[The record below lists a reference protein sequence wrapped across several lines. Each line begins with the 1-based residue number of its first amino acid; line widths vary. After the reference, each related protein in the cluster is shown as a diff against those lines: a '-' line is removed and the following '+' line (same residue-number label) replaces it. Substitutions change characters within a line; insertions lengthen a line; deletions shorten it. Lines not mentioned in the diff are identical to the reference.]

1 MKAVKENKV
10 YTVDEVS
17 KAEYLA
23 QGFDIVDD
31 DGNVIETSAKKTV
44 PYTVYENVVAENKK
58 LKAENSKLKKG

>member
-31 DGNVIETSAKKTV
+31 NGNVIETSAKKTV
-44 PYTVYENVVAENKK
+44 PYAEYQKVVAENKR